1 MTISTRDNFS
11 IGNAA
16 LAEGTN
22 ANTFQIAAAVSF
34 VIGGLAY
41 TKAIA
46 DNIAFAVA
54 TGTTHTALANHQVCV
69 FFILVNS
76 AGTVT
81 ALQSAIK
88 VASTA
93 TATAYEAG
101 AFGWPE
107 LADVAC
113 IGAIKVQTAAT
124 TFTAGSTDLGA
135 ASVTDT
141 YYNVAFDYGK
151 SITF

>member
-11 IGNAA
+11 LSSAG

-22 ANTFQIAAAVSF
+22 ANTFQLAALTHY
-34 VIGGLAY
+34 VIDGRAY
-41 TKAIA
+41 RKAIT

-69 FFILVNS
+69 FFILINA

-81 ALQSAIK
+81 ALQSDIK
-88 VASTA
+88 TASTGSG
-93 TATAYEAG
+93 YEPG
-101 AFGWPE
+101 AFGWPDR
-107 LADVAC
+107 ADVAC

-135 ASVTDT
+135 ANVTDT
-141 YYNVAFDYGK
+141 YYDVALDYGK
-151 SITF
+151 PITY